1 MPLSTFASS
10 FNLRRYSKAYQYA
23 RVAATQ
29 AAASAVYGAAAAEEE
44 DSALLKLLGA
54 EKKHCAPL
62 LEMLVLLEGVQLR
75 AGVELTEDR

>member
-1 MPLSTFASS
+1 M
-10 FNLRRYSKAYQYA
+10 
-23 RVAATQ
+23 
-29 AAASAVYGAAAAEEE
+29 YGAAAAEEE